1 MEHTARTVAQ
11 SSDARYPKCLRADGC
26 FDFRDERR
34 PPPDAVQLDINYV
47 RPYYATVSKISNR
60 DRLLANGRKVVLERG
75 YVGASVRDIVEAA
88 GVPQGSFTNHFA
100 SKEAFALEILEL
112 YFADSRVLVAE
123 TLRNDA
129 LRPLK
134 RLRAYFDASI
144 AAIRNHDCKNGCLVG
159 NFAAEAS
166 DHSETIRKRLTDIYV
181 ELRDAVAYC
190 LRDAVKAGELPK
202 SLKISEVADF
212 IVTGLQGAFLV
223 SKVERD
229 LGAAENFKKILFST
243 VLT

>member
-1 MEHTARTVAQ
+1 
-11 SSDARYPKCLRADGC
+11 
-26 FDFRDERR
+26 
-34 PPPDAVQLDINYV
+34 
-47 RPYYATVSKISNR
+47 
-60 DRLLANGRKVVLERG
+60 VLERG

-88 GVPQGSFTNHFA
+88 DVPQGSFTNHFD

-112 YFADSRVLVAE
+112 YFADSCVVIRE

-129 LRPLK
+129 LPPLK

-144 AAIRNHDCKNGCLVG
+144 AAIRGHDTKNGCLVG

-166 DHSETIRKRLTDIYV
+166 DHSEIIRKRLSEIYT
-181 ELRDAVAYC
+181 ELREAVAYC
-190 LRDAVKAGELPK
+190 LKAAVKKGELPK
-202 SLKISEVADF
+202 SFKVGEVANF

-229 LGAAENFKKILFST
+229 LVFAENFKKTLFST
-243 VLT
+243 VLA

>member
-1 MEHTARTVAQ
+1 MYGRIIL
-11 SSDARYPKCLRADGC
+11 PMG
-26 FDFRDERR
+26 
-34 PPPDAVQLDINYV
+34 
-47 RPYYATVSKISNR
+47 KISNR
-60 DRLLANGRKVVLERG
+60 DKLLANGRKVVLERG

-88 GVPQGSFTNHFA
+88 GVPQGSFTNHFD

-112 YFADSRVLVAE
+112 YFADSCVVIRE

-129 LRPLK
+129 LPPLK

-144 AAIRNHDCKNGCLVG
+144 AAIRNHDTKNGCLVG

-166 DHSETIRKRLTDIYV
+166 DHSEIIRKRLSEIYT
-181 ELRDAVAYC
+181 ELREAVAYC
-190 LRDAVKAGELPK
+190 LKAAVKEGDLPK
-202 SLKISEVADF
+202 NFKVSEIADF

-229 LGAAENFKKILFST
+229 LMSAENFKKTIFST
-243 VLT
+243 VLA